1 VEEDRRSSQDSGST
15 AYYSATEGEEPSEA
29 QSDLTRLTWPDPDSS
44 WFKNTKAALESGPV
58 LAAQSSAYFN
68 ADRDWT
74 LGLAASALSAPLM
87 TMYEQVYRAAKK
99 TPGSPQISY
108 AKLAGG
114 ASAVAGAAI
123 TSSGDYIQLRG
134 LKTTGAVFTA
144 VSKVLAHY
152 AERNPPGTYPPAGAG
167 DLELGRLS
175 RAASLSSGQDNP
187 GPAAVERR
195 TTGRGAVPEPR
206 PRRR

>member
-1 VEEDRRSSQDSGST
+1 VEERRGSQDSGST
-15 AYYSATEGEEPSEA
+15 AYYSATEGEEPPEPHGYLA
-29 QSDLTRLTWPDPDSS
+29 RFTWPDPDGS
-44 WFKNTKAALESGPV
+44 WFKNTKAALDAGPV

-68 ADRDWT
+68 ADKDWT
-74 LGLAASALSAPLM
+74 LGLAASAITAPLM

-108 AKLAGG
+108 ARLASG

-134 LKTTGAVFTA
+134 LKTTGAALAA
-144 VSKVLAHY
+144 VSKVLAYY
-152 AERNPPGTYPPAGAG
+152 AERKPPADYPPAGSG
-167 DLELGRLS
+167 DLELGNLN
-175 RAASLSSGQDNP
+175 RAASLSSGPETSGQ
-187 GPAAVERR
+187 GSVERR
-195 TTGRGAVPEPR
+195 NTGRGAGSTEPR